1 MYILREL
8 RRFEDFENLK
18 IFRFVMLFCNQNDL
32 DVKIWVFAK
41 SAHQNTKSCR
51 NKKTSNYFQRLFSG
65 RGQVVFFWSP
75 TIFGRYSA
83 GKMNFGQIC
92 WCMHQ
97 QNFFKID
104 FFRFLRN
111 CMKCILNVIYTLK
124 NVFKHLWGYFPSIF
138 GHRGIALKTPQKV
151 PKYGGFAKVC
161 PMRHENFTFGHLGTP
176 ICVQMFS

>member
-1 MYILREL
+1 MSNNVYIE
-8 RRFEDFENLK
+8 RFAKIWRIWKLK
-18 IFRFVMLFCNQNDL
+18 IFEFLMLFCNQNDL

-51 NKKTSNYFQRLFSG
+51 NKKTSSYRQRFFSG

-97 QNFFKID
+97 QKIFKID

-111 CMKCILNVIYTLK
+111 CIKCILNVIYTLK
-124 NVFKHLWGYFPSIF
+124 NVFKHLWGHFPTTFHHILMCKPFSKNDDFLENIDFLRFF
-138 GHRGIALKTPQKV
+138 G
-151 PKYGGFAKVC
+151 F
-161 PMRHENFTFGHLGTP
+161 FG
-176 ICVQMFS
+176 